1 MYGCAG
7 AVPQADTDEF
17 FSGACVQASLV
28 VPDPGIPDDG
38 LCIVSVNVDPDV
50 EVEGNLLKMLSAPVQ
65 FATRDH
71 GPVGKGEV
79 IRLGIGNGT
88 VRDRTCDP
96 PVFSIMHDQLGRG
109 AGIGG
114 IERTNVQ
121 PDEGQ
126 LARVRIDPA
135 DHCG

>member
-71 GPVGKGEV
+71 GPVE
-79 IRLGIGNGT
+79 RRGNSPRHRKWYST
-88 VRDRTCDP
+88 RPNLDP
-96 PVFSIMHDQLGRG
+96 PVFSIMHDQLDGCRH
-109 AGIGG
+109 
-114 IERTNVQ
+114 RWY
-121 PDEGQ
+121 
-126 LARVRIDPA
+126 
-135 DHCG
+135 